1 MRCHYASGRSD
12 EIKNTS
18 NKGWRGCGENGDL
31 SGRAYKERCSESSLP
46 TPWGLNR
53 ALFYDL
59 NSIPKYKPCP
69 QELKQS
75 SSQQRHSSEP
85 EVT

>member
-1 MRCHYASGRSD
+1 MRCHYASSRSD
-12 EIKNTS
+12 EMKNTS
-18 NKGWRGCGENGDL
+18 NKCWHGCEENGDL
-31 SGRAYKERCSESSLP
+31 LGRAYNERCLESSVATLQ
-46 TPWGLNR
+46 GLNR

-75 SSQQRHSSEP
+75 SSQQRHSSEL
-85 EVT
+85 EGT